1 MSDKPK
7 KIYGRTKTGLD
18 ITDELIEKY
27 VAEAEAGFDLS
38 KLRRVRGRP
47 RMGAAPA
54 KSFPVRLDPALRA
67 ALDERAAEGTNQQ
80 PKSCARPSA
89 ATWPPAERAV
99 ASPATRWRHATTRSD
114 GIQPDPTRP
123 PNWR

>member
-38 KLRRVRGRP
+38 KLRPVRGRP
-47 RMGAAPA
+47 RMGTAPA

-67 ALDERAAEGTNQQ
+67 ALDERAAEEDK
-80 PKSCARPSA
+80 PA
-89 ATWPPAERAV
+89 AEVVREALRRYLA
-99 ASPATRWRHATTRSD
+99 AS
-114 GIQPDPTRP
+114 
-123 PNWR
+123 

>member
-7 KIYGRTKTGLD
+7 QIYGRTKTGLD

-67 ALDERAAEGTNQQ
+67 ALDERAAEEDK
-80 PKSCARPSA
+80 PA
-89 ATWPPAERAV
+89 AEVVREALRRHLA
-99 ASPATRWRHATTRSD
+99 AS
-114 GIQPDPTRP
+114 
-123 PNWR
+123 